1 MLFSPPLQNIGLSI
15 SDQSWNYRLS
25 CVCACL
31 GGAGPRHHELLWHN
45 LKKNKPLACLECG
58 QIFRLV
64 DHMEWLEWAA
74 TEWDVNKQDTI
85 QFFLPESE

>member
-1 MLFSPPLQNIGLSI
+1 M
-15 SDQSWNYRLS
+15 
-25 CVCACL
+25 CV

-64 DHMEWLEWAA
+64 DHMDWLEWAA